1 MKILNKLTLKH
12 IKLNRKRSIVT
23 IIGIMLSTAMMLTIG
38 TMFASLAGSIKE
50 DAILK
55 DGEYHVS
62 YRLIDDDK
70 FDSVVNNKNVDFYYM
85 SKMIGVNISDDAN
98 YYSLNEG
105 DQRRLD
111 QLSVIEG
118 RLPQNNKEIIV
129 DEKFLVDN
137 KDLKIGD
144 KFTFKAGDA
153 YTEYEGERVDLKY
166 SGYLRSDA
174 NYYHYKETKEY
185 GDTSYVVEN
194 YKDYEYTVV
203 GTYDDFDYY
212 TNSPRTFFTLNDNMS
227 SKDAVV
233 FIAYN
238 DLKNIYDIQDET
250 IKNNVPTEIYLD
262 SYYNPEF
269 NYNYEPISIS
279 TVNTQLVMF
288 YSGFSYTNINVLFG
302 GFLAF
307 ILSILSIGC
316 IVVIYNSFAI
326 SAIDRKREFGIY
338 SSLGATGQ
346 QLKYSMYFEALILGG
361 IGIILGMILSQ
372 VVSVLLIKLILH
384 YTEIF
389 SKQGTGF
396 INISLHMN
404 WLLYIIPLIFMV
416 LVIYLSVLTP
426 AKRSSKTSAIDLI
439 RQKDD
444 IKLTNK
450 DIKTNFIARKLFK
463 AEGVIAHKNMKR
475 NKKRYRITLISLV
488 TSVFMFVSFSTF
500 SSLYNQALAFSPT
513 GGFDVN
519 INLFYED
526 DKSKDEAIKSVM
538 PLLEDKDYLFTKET
552 WLDLPLVDENLSD
565 DYQNYLLE
573 FYEGVDLDEIH
584 VGLQFKSIPDKE
596 FEQIKS
602 DYNRFDV
609 DNIIINKAQVMKS
622 TKDEM
627 NLKEYNIFNTEKNIN
642 VELYVDEKE
651 VEMTLRNNLF
661 VDDVSIHGVSLTPDI
676 TSSYVLVLTS
686 ESRFNSLEKQ
696 YQSKLD
702 DREGYST
709 FENTGISFGVK
720 TDDPQ
725 AFLDSFEKQSI
736 NNAYAYSGV
745 IELQMITNIITLV
758 KIIVYLFIAV
768 TTLIGITS
776 VFNTIYTS
784 IILRRREFAMLRSIG
799 MDTKG
804 FNRILIYESILFS
817 IKTILIAF
825 PLSVISVLLFNV
837 IISNTIEF
845 TYLIVPW
852 SAYLISII
860 AVITI
865 MLSVTMYSSKN
876 IKKENILEA
885 LRKELS

>member
-12 IKLNRKRSIVT
+12 IKLNKKRSIVT
-23 IIGIMLSTAMMLTIG
+23 VIGIMLSTAMMLTIG

-55 DGEYHVS
+55 EGEYHVS
-62 YRLIDDDK
+62 YRFIDDNK
-70 FDSVVNNKNVDFYYM
+70 FNSVINNKNVDLYYM
-85 SKMIGVNISDDAN
+85 SKMIGVNISDDIN

-111 QLSVIEG
+111 QMTVSEG
-118 RLPQNNKEIIV
+118 RLPENNKEIIV
-129 DEKFLVDN
+129 DEKFFVDN

-144 KFTFKAGDA
+144 KYTFKAGDA
-153 YTEYEGERVDLKY
+153 STIYEGESVELKY

-174 NYYHYKETKEY
+174 NYYHYKETGNY
-185 GDTSYVVEN
+185 GDMSYVVDN
-194 YKDYEYTVV
+194 YKDYEYTIV
-203 GTYDDFDYY
+203 GTYDDYDKY
-212 TNSPRTFFTLNDNMS
+212 TNSPRTFFTLNNEMS
-227 SKDAVV
+227 SKYAVV

-238 DLKNIYDIQDET
+238 DLDNIYNIQEDT
-250 IKNNVPTEIYLD
+250 IKNNVSTEIFLD
-262 SYYNPEF
+262 SYYNPDF

-288 YSGFSYTNINVLFG
+288 YSGFSYDNINVLLS
-302 GFLAF
+302 GFLIF
-307 ILSILSIGC
+307 ILSILSVGC

-361 IGIILGMILSQ
+361 AGIILGMILSQ
-372 VVSVLLIKLILH
+372 VVSILLIRLILH

-389 SKQGTGF
+389 TKQGDGF

-404 WLLYIIPLIFMV
+404 WLLYIIPLIFMI

-450 DIKTNFIARKLFK
+450 EIKTNFVVRKLFK

-475 NKKRYRITLISLV
+475 NKKRYRITLVSLV

-500 SSLYNQALAFSPT
+500 STLYNQALAFSPT
-513 GGFDVN
+513 GGFDASIN
-519 INLFYED
+519 IYYED
-526 DKSKDEAIKSVM
+526 NEPRDKVINSVL
-538 PLLEDKDYLFTKET
+538 PLLEGYDYLLSKEAWLDFVVKDSYLNKDYE
-552 WLDLPLVDENLSD
+552 
-565 DYQNYLLE
+565 NYLRE
-573 FYEGVDLDEIH
+573 FYDDIDLDEINLG
-584 VGLQFKSIPDKE
+584 VQLKSIPDKD
-596 FEQIKS
+596 FDRIKEE
-602 DYNRFDV
+602 YQNNNI
-609 DNIIINKAQVMKS
+609 DNLIINKTRSMNAS
-622 TKDEM
+622 KDEL
-627 NLKEYNIFNTEKNIN
+627 NLKEYNIFDTEKDLNLS
-642 VELYVDEKE
+642 LYVDDKE
-651 VEMTLRNNLF
+651 TEILLSNNLY
-661 VDDVSIHGVSLTPDI
+661 VDDVSIYGVSLAPEI
-676 TSSYVLVLTS
+676 TSAHVVIVTS
-686 ESRFNSLEKQ
+686 ESRFNALEEK
-696 YQSKLD
+696 YQSKKDLD
-702 DREGYST
+702 DSYTT
-709 FENTGISFGVK
+709 FEYTGLKIGVK

-725 AFLDSFEKQSI
+725 AFLDNFEKQSVS
-736 NNAYAYSGV
+736 NAYAYSEV
-745 IELQMITNIITLV
+745 IELEMITNIITLV

-768 TTLIGITS
+768 TTLIGVTS
-776 VFNTIYTS
+776 VFNTVYTS

-804 FNRILIYESILFS
+804 FNRILIYESLLFS
-817 IKTILIAF
+817 LKTILIAF
-825 PLSVISVLLFNV
+825 PLTIGSVLVFNI

-845 TYLIVPW
+845 TSLIVPW
-852 SAYLISII
+852 SAYLISVI
-860 AVITI
+860 AVVFI